1 MNKIELSVIV
11 PCFNEEVVIPTTIAR
26 IVRTLEESN
35 TVFEIILIND
45 GSTDS
50 TLNKMM
56 SISKNKPSLKV
67 LSNASN
73 QGIAQSWL
81 TAIKQATGQYVVLID
96 ADLQNQPEDIPRLL
110 NSLQRENID
119 FVQGYRSTIERHKDY
134 RFFYSRALNLI
145 LNILFLDNA
154 TDNKSGFLVGKK
166 HELESVLEIL
176 NAQKILFPQTF
187 IRVLIKKM
195 GYTIKE
201 FETLFLTRRVGESF
215 LIGRK
220 AIKAILQTI
229 FHDLPIALFHFR
241 AKKIGK
247 YSKKMFLRG
256 FYHEEAKIFN
266 HLGLRAF
273 IAVFYFK
280 TMFLHKWL
288 IRGSAFKLYR
298 QLIFTQ
304 FLDRKELDSL
314 QLKRLNLLL
323 QHVRFKV
330 PYYQKILNSIDF
342 PFQITSLEDL
352 AEFPL
357 LSKEDVRANTYFNLF
372 SINHKKSRMLK
383 ISTSGSSGQPFT
395 TYADKFQL
403 EMRFATTLRQMEW
416 TGWRFGD
423 RQVRLWHQ
431 KIGMTTSQIIKE
443 KLDAFILRRTFIPAF
458 EITSKNISFFINKI
472 VKARPVLL
480 DGYAES
486 LNFLAAY
493 LKTNKVNIQPK
504 AVMSSAQLLPKQ
516 VREVIERELNTRLFD
531 KYGSREFSGIAYQC
545 TSTSNYH
552 VMDESYIVEIL
563 VEGRKAK
570 PGEIG
575 EVVIT
580 DLNNFSFP
588 LIRYRIG
595 DLAVAVEQEPC
606 ECGRNLSQI
615 GPIQGRT
622 QAIVYCPNGVWM
634 PGTFFAHFFKDYDSI
649 VKHFQIIQEKPGEF
663 QLNIVKAELFSEDLF
678 NDLLLSLHDYVGTS
692 GIEVSFVETIPL
704 LSTGKRSPVVSKIN
718 QDFQNL
724 QPNV

>member
-1 MNKIELSVIV
+1 MTKIELSVIV
-11 PCFNEEVVIPTTIAR
+11 PCFNEEVVIPATIAR
-26 IVRTLEESN
+26 IIRTLKESN
-35 TVFEIILIND
+35 IKFEIILIND
-45 GSTDS
+45 GSIDS
-50 TLNKMM
+50 TLNKLM
-56 SISKNKPSLKV
+56 SISKNEPSLKV
-67 LSNASN
+67 ISNANN
-73 QGIAQSWL
+73 QGIARSWL
-81 TAIKQATGQYVVLID
+81 TAIKQAKGQYVVLID

-110 NSLQRENID
+110 SSLKSENID
-119 FVQGYRSTIERHKDY
+119 FVQGYRSTIERPKDY
-134 RFFYSRALNLI
+134 RFLYSRALNLI

-176 NAQKILFPQTF
+176 NAHKISFPQTF

-195 GYTIKE
+195 GFTVKE
-201 FETLFLTRRVGESF
+201 VETLFLTRIAGESF

-220 AIKAILQTI
+220 AIKAALQTI
-229 FHDLPIALFHFR
+229 FHDLPLALFHFCL
-241 AKKIGK
+241 KKTNN
-247 YSKKMFLRG
+247 YSKKMFLSG
-256 FYHEEAKIFN
+256 FYPAEVNIFT

-273 IAVFYFK
+273 IAIFYFK

-288 IRGSAFKLYR
+288 IRSSAFKLYR

-304 FLDRKELDSL
+304 FLSRKDLDSL

-330 PYYQKILNSIDF
+330 PYYQKILNSMDF
-342 PFQITSLEDL
+342 PFQITSLDDL
-352 AEFPL
+352 ARFPL

-431 KIGMTTSQIIKE
+431 KIGMTTSQVIKE

-458 EITSKNISFFINKI
+458 EITSQNISFFINKI
-472 VKARPVLL
+472 VKSRPILL

-486 LNFLAAY
+486 LNFLAVF

-516 VREVIERELNTRLFD
+516 VREVIETELNTSLFD

-545 TSTSNYH
+545 ASTSNYH

-606 ECGRNLSQI
+606 GCGRNLSQI

-622 QAIVYCPNGVWM
+622 QAIVHCPNGVWM

-649 VKHFQIIQEKPGEF
+649 VKHFQIIQEKPGNF
-663 QLNIVKAELFSEDLF
+663 RLNIVKAELFSEDLF
-678 NDLLLSLHDYVGTS
+678 NELLLSLQNYVGS
-692 GIEVSFVETIPL
+692 PGIDVCFVETIPL
-704 LSTGKRSPVVSKIN
+704 LSTGKRSPVISKIN

-724 QPNV
+724 QPNA